1 MAGRIKG
8 YLPLRIQLEDSIT
21 FIYIKEHSDDTLF
34 ATNCPVYP
42 NVDPEKLLYSIFGR
56 YGDVHRIHMTGNPR
70 RFLSSQ
76 QSEEHEQQQQD
87 HHPKTTATSSYDK
100 KFAHV
105 TYKSAK
111 ELKSALST
119 FFEIMATA
127 SSSNEAPMITIDAVE
142 LQTLQDQSQNEDDEM
157 NEEEPHEPLEGIH
170 AVVARYRQSLP
181 DRDALLAACNAT
193 MDEYE
198 AGVAARSKK
207 PTVDDDGFIAV
218 SYTKKD
224 NATRD
229 ELMEQQQGGL
239 DRSRG
244 RTAAAGSTGRTSSG
258 KSRSRNKKQKKEV
271 FLKDFYRFQTKE
283 YRKKEVQEL
292 RERFEQDLAKAKA
305 LQEKPF

>member
-8 YLPLRIQLEDSIT
+8 YLPLRIQLDDSIT

-42 NVDPEKLLYSIFGR
+42 NIDPEKLLYSIFGR

-70 RFLSSQ
+70 RLLISQ
-76 QSEEHEQQQQD
+76 QSQEHEQQQD
-87 HHPKTTATSSYDK
+87 HHHPTTTATSSYDK

-119 FFEIMATA
+119 FCEIMATA
-127 SSSNEAPMITIDAVE
+127 SSKSNEAPVITIDAVE

-157 NEEEPHEPLEGIH
+157 NEEGPLEGIH

-181 DRDALLAACNAT
+181 NRDELLAACNAT

-198 AGVAARSKK
+198 AGAAARSKK
-207 PTVDDDGFIAV
+207 PVVDDDGFIAV

-224 NATRD
+224 NATPD
-229 ELMEQQQGGL
+229 ELMEQQQQGL

-244 RTAAAGSTGRTSSG
+244 RSAAVGGTGRTSSG
-258 KSRSRNKKQKKEV
+258 KARSRKKQKKEV